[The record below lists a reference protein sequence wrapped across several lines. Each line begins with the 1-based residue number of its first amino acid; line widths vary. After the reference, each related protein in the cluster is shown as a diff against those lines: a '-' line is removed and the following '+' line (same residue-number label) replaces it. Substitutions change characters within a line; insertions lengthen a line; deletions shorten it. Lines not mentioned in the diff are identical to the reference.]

1 MRLALV
7 RPHYH
12 THLITP
18 QLGLGYLAAAARQAG
33 HSVAMH
39 DGLADDLDDATIAAR
54 CRDVDLVGVGVMS
67 DTLPRVVEL
76 CRLLVGRGKTVVV
89 GGPHATALPAE
100 TLAATG
106 AHFAVVGEGERSLV
120 ALLEALPDPGP
131 IPGVWTRDAGMPE
144 PRPLCDDLDALPFP
158 AWDLMH
164 PRRYQLA
171 PHGAFVARFPV
182 APLVTSRGCPCACS
196 FCASPGLWGGGIR
209 FRSPDNVLD
218 EIELLVKR
226 YGVREIHFEDDNLT
240 LRRTHVTAI
249 CEGILSRGLDISWAA
264 PNGVRVDTL
273 DHPLLQL
280 MKRSGCSLLAFGVES
295 GSPEILAGVGKGTSL
310 EAISRAIDLTA
321 DVGIDTQGFFIFGL
335 PGETEATIEQTLR
348 FACDSR
354 LDRAQFLL
362 LDVLPGSRLFG
373 ELAPSSPSTGDAR
386 SFQQITWCPPGL
398 DPAVLAATPARAFRR
413 FFLRHPRR
421 VAKLLRRAKPRQ
433 LRFVLRRIR
442 DFDIA

>member
-1 MRLALV
+1 MHLALV
-7 RPHYH
+7 RPRYH

-33 HSVAMH
+33 HSVAIV
-39 DGLADDLDDATIAAR
+39 DGLADNLDDAAIVAR
-54 CRDVDLVGVGVMS
+54 CTDADLVGIGVMS
-67 DTLPRVVEL
+67 DTLARSAAL
-76 CRLLVGRGKTVVV
+76 SQALAAAGKAVVV
-89 GGPHATALPAE
+89 GGPHATALPAQ
-100 TLAATG
+100 TLEATG
-106 AHFAVVGEGERSLV
+106 ARFCVVGEGEASLA
-120 ALLEALPDPGP
+120 ALLEALSDPGS
-131 IPGVWTRDAGMPE
+131 IPGVWERGVGMPE
-144 PRPLCDDLDALPFP
+144 PRPLVADLDALPFP

-182 APLVTSRGCPCACS
+182 APIVTSRGCPCACS

-209 FRSPDNVLD
+209 FRSPGNVLD

-240 LRRTHVTAI
+240 LRRPHVTAI

-273 DHPLLQL
+273 DRPLLQL

-295 GSPEILAGVGKGTSL
+295 GSPEILRGVGKGTTL
-310 EAISRAIDLTA
+310 AAISRAIDMTA
-321 DVGIDTQGFFIFGL
+321 QVGIDTQGFFIFGL
-335 PGETEATIEQTLR
+335 PGETEQTIEQTLR

-362 LDVLPGSRLFG
+362 LDVLPGSRLYG

-386 SFQQITWCPPGL
+386 SFQQLTWCPPGL
-398 DPAVLAATPARAFRR
+398 DPKLLARTPARAFRR

-421 VAKLLRRAKPRQ
+421 VAKLLRRARPRQ